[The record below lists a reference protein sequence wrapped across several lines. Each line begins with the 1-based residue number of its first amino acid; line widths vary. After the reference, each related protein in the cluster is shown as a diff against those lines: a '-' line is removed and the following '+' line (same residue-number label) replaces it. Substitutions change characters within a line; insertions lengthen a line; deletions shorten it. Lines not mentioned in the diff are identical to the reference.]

1 MVKHFKGEPSEF
13 IIKYHGNKIKKAGQG
28 LNFFYALYKT
38 NIVSIPIT
46 TIDSNFIFNEI
57 TNNYQKVSLQGHY
70 TYKITDPKKMALI
83 LDFSINPETRQYKS
97 TDPEK
102 LELRLTNILQQL
114 TRTEIEKVDLEQAL
128 SISNSLALKLLS
140 QMKDLTIL
148 EEMGIQI
155 LNITFNS
162 IRPTPE
168 ISKAL
173 EADYREKLQKKAD
186 ESIYERRAA
195 AVDQERKI
203 KENELNNQIALEQ
216 KKKQLIAIQSENQ
229 IKKAEINAK
238 VNELELIPYK
248 DLEPNQLLSLA
259 IKDLSV
265 NAGKIG
271 NLTITS
277 EMLSQILNESNR
289 VKK

>member
-1 MVKHFKGEPSEF
+1 MVKHFKGEPSDF
-13 IIKYHGNKIKKAGQG
+13 IIKYHGNKIKKAGRG

-128 SISNSLALKLLS
+128 SMSNSLALKLLS

-277 EMLSQILNESNR
+277 EILSQILNESNR